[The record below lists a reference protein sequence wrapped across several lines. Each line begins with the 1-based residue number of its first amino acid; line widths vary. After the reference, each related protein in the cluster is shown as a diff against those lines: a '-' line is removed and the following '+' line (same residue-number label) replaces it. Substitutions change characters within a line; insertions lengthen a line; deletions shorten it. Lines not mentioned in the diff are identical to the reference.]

1 MCTQSPLPHFPPIPC
16 SFIVHLYLVRKPAAP
31 PGAKA
36 ALLGLGQKVQE
47 AKAKTLMTTR
57 AFHAGATSPGTKLK
71 SIFNHVALERFPFAA
86 YHSQGSE
93 KALCVCVYLAAGRCS
108 LRLISLI
115 MRIRSVKRSGGQ
127 GWSPGPVK

>member
-1 MCTQSPLPHFPPIPC
+1 M
-16 SFIVHLYLVRKPAAP
+16 RKPAAP

-71 SIFNHVALERFPFAA
+71 SILNHVALERFPFAA

-93 KALCVCVYLAAGRCS
+93 KAPCVCVS
-108 LRLISLI
+108 
-115 MRIRSVKRSGGQ
+115 RS
-127 GWSPGPVK
+127 WSVQPAFDKLDYENKKC